1 MKNTSAKKR
10 ILLVGDDM
18 DICLTF
24 KRLLEEQDFDVH
36 AFIRFQD
43 VLKNFM
49 HYDLVVL
56 DIKMPNIDGIKL
68 YHQLRTVDKNV
79 KVCFITASEEYY
91 IERFPE
97 LKEEKCFF
105 MQKPVSLD
113 NFVVCFCWSCHWK
126 NDKLF
131 GCKQNLAC

>member
-1 MKNTSAKKR
+1 MKNTSVKKR

-18 DICLTF
+18 DTCLTF

-36 AFIRFQD
+36 AFIRLQD

-113 NFVVCFCWSCHWK
+113 NFVDRV
-126 NDKLF
+126 KLA
-131 GCKQNLAC
+131 LSESTT

>member
-18 DICLTF
+18 DTCVTF
-24 KRLLEEQDFDVH
+24 KKMLEEQDFDVH
-36 AFIRFQD
+36 AFIRLQD

-68 YHQLRTVDKNV
+68 YHQLRTVDKNI

-113 NFVVCFCWSCHWK
+113 NFVDRV
-126 NDKLF
+126 KLA
-131 GCKQNLAC
+131 LSESTT

>member
-1 MKNTSAKKR
+1 MKDTSAKKR

-18 DICLTF
+18 DTCLTF

-79 KVCFITASEEYY
+79 KVCFITASEGYY

-113 NFVVCFCWSCHWK
+113 NFVDRV
-126 NDKLF
+126 KLA
-131 GCKQNLAC
+131 LSESTT

>member
-1 MKNTSAKKR
+1 MENTSAKKR
-10 ILLVGDDM
+10 ILLVDDDM
-18 DICLTF
+18 DTCLTF

-36 AFIRFQD
+36 AFIRLQD

-49 HYDLVVL
+49 HYDPVVL

-97 LKEEKCFF
+97 LKEEKCF

-113 NFVVCFCWSCHWK
+113 NFVDRV
-126 NDKLF
+126 KLA
-131 GCKQNLAC
+131 LSESTT

>member
-18 DICLTF
+18 DTCLTF
-24 KRLLEEQDFDVH
+24 KRLLEKQDFDVH
-36 AFIRFQD
+36 AFIRSQD

-56 DIKMPNIDGIKL
+56 DIKMLISMELN
-68 YHQLRTVDKNV
+68 YQLRTVDKNV

-113 NFVVCFCWSCHWK
+113 NFVDRV
-126 NDKLF
+126 KLA
-131 GCKQNLAC
+131 LSESTT

>member
-18 DICLTF
+18 DTCLTF

-36 AFIRFQD
+36 AFIRSQD

-56 DIKMPNIDGIKL
+56 DIKMLISMELN
-68 YHQLRTVDKNV
+68 YQLRTVDKNV
-79 KVCFITASEEYY
+79 KVCFITASKEYY
-91 IERFPE
+91 IEHFPE
-97 LKEEKCFF
+97 LKEEKCF
-105 MQKPVSLD
+105 MQKPISLD
-113 NFVVCFCWSCHWK
+113 NFLDHV
-126 NDKLF
+126 KLA
-131 GCKQNLAC
+131 LAESTI

>member
-18 DICLTF
+18 DTCLTF

-113 NFVVCFCWSCHWK
+113 SFIDRV
-126 NDKLF
+126 KLA
-131 GCKQNLAC
+131 LSESTT